1 MQFLREY
8 ATQLPLLDDDTQN
21 VEKINKKSIKWGN
34 SVIKKDKMTNYK
46 Y

>member
-21 VEKINKKSIKWGN
+21 VEKINKKSNKCGN